1 MNPEQEKLL
10 YKAMEPLG
18 DVLTPLETLLL
29 SEKYGLWLIPI
40 LGLSFSGAVVYEQPE
55 YLPYFPLVLI
65 AIAVVLFWAIRRY
78 RRLKAL
84 YHKIEDWPYTSKEAL
99 TEAHSAITSF
109 MPQLYG
115 SPALYGVIMFSSMV
129 NLFKTEAREFFRNI
143 VALKNPLEGVP
154 VYVAVLL
161 ILAPVLV
168 TYAGKKSNEK
178 FVTRNYGEPLSRL
191 QAIIDDFDRLS

>member
-40 LGLSFSGAVVYEQPE
+40 LGLSFSGVVFYEHPE
-55 YLPYFPLVLI
+55 HRPYFPLVLI
-65 AIAVVLFWAIRRY
+65 ALAVAIFWSIRRY

-99 TEAHSAITSF
+99 TEAHSAITSYL
-109 MPQLYG
+109 PQLSA

-129 NLFKTEAREFFRNI
+129 NLFKTEARVLFQNI
-143 VALKNPLEGVP
+143 FALKNPLEGVP
-154 VYVAVLL
+154 AYVGVLL
-161 ILAPVLV
+161 ILVPVLV
-168 TYAGKKSNEK
+168 TYAGKKSQEK
-178 FVTRNYGEPLSRL
+178 FLARNYGEPLNRL
-191 QAIIDDFDRLS
+191 QAIIDDFDRLP